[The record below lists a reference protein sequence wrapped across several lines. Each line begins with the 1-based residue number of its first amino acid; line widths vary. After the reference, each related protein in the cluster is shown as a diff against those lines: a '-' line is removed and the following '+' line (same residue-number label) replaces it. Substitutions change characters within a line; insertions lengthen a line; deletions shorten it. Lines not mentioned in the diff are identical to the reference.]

1 MIPAV
6 MLTASIPYA
15 TLGLIAATTASL
27 FWACSV
33 VMHRR
38 VGRVLP
44 PVRLNT
50 IKVIYA
56 STILGMVVLVQKHY
70 GVEPWSMPN
79 GMLALMALSGVIG
92 IAIGDTMFYAGLNR
106 MGARRV
112 LMVYTVNPVITLLVA
127 WALLDERLNWVQL
140 LGIAVTCGGV
150 SWVIAERNH
159 AKSDGHVDL
168 PGVLFGLGAA
178 TCQSIGYLMSHYLLK
193 HEGYDMTPVASAFL
207 RLLACIPVLVAFL
220 WLDRKLKDPGGQAHN
235 HPAMPTRRQTITLFL
250 IAVTLGTV
258 GGIWLMQVSAKY
270 AEKSGVAST
279 LLSITPLFVLP
290 ITAGLG
296 EHISRRAVVGA
307 LIAIAGV
314 AMLYL
319 FSV

>member
-1 MIPAV
+1 MIASTSQYPA
-6 MLTASIPYA
+6 
-15 TLGLIAATTASL
+15 LGLVAATTASL

-50 IKVIYA
+50 IKVLYA
-56 STILGMVVLVQKHY
+56 STILGLVVLVQWRY
-70 GVEPWSMPN
+70 GVVPWSMPT
-79 GMLALMALSGVIG
+79 GMLALMAISGVIG
-92 IAIGDTMFYAGLNR
+92 IAVGDTLFYAGLNR

-127 WALLDERLNWVQL
+127 WALLDEPLTPLQL

-159 AKSDGHVDL
+159 QKSDGHVDL
-168 PGVLFGLGAA
+168 AGVLYGIGAA

-193 HEGYDMTPVASAFL
+193 EYEMTPVASAFL
-207 RLLACIPVLVAFL
+207 RLVACLPVLVMFL
-220 WLDRKLKDPGGQAHN
+220 WLDRVLKDPGGEAHN
-235 HPAMPTRRQTITLFL
+235 HPAMPTRRQTVTMFFV
-250 IAVTLGTV
+250 AVSLGTV
-258 GGIWLMQVSAKY
+258 GGIWLMQISAKY
-270 AEKSGVAST
+270 SVKSGVAAT

-290 ITAGLG
+290 ITASLG
-296 EHISRRAVVGA
+296 EHVSRRAVLGA
-307 LIAIAGV
+307 FIAIAGV
-314 AMLYL
+314 AMLFL

>member
-1 MIPAV
+1 
-6 MLTASIPYA
+6 MLAEASLLPM
-15 TLGLIAATTASL
+15 LGLIAATTASL

-56 STILGMVVLVQKHY
+56 STVLGAVVAVQKYLY
-70 GVEPWSMPN
+70 GIEPWTMPN
-79 GMLALMALSGVIG
+79 GMLALMAISGVIG
-92 IAIGDTMFYAGLNR
+92 IAIGDTLFYAGLNR

-112 LMVYTVNPVITLLVA
+112 LMVYTVNPVITLLAA
-127 WALLDERLNWVQL
+127 WALLDEPLSPLQL
-140 LGIAVTCGGV
+140 VGIGVTCGGV
-150 SWVIAERNH
+150 AWVIAERNH
-159 AKSDGHVDL
+159 HKSDGHVDL
-168 PGVLFGLGAA
+168 AGVLYGVGAA
-178 TCQSIGYLMSHYLLK
+178 TCQSIGYLISHDLLK
-193 HEGYDMTPVASAFL
+193 NEEFEMTPVASAML

-235 HPAMPTRRQTITLFL
+235 HPAAPTRRQTITLFL
-250 IAVTLGTV
+250 VAVTLGTV

-270 AEKSGVAST
+270 AEKSGVAAT

-290 ITAGLG
+290 ITAFLG
-296 EHISRRAVVGA
+296 EHVSKRAVIGA
-307 LIAIAGV
+307 FIAIAGV
-314 AMLYL
+314 AMLFL

>member
-1 MIPAV
+1 MIFA
-6 MLTASIPYA
+6 ASIPNA
-15 TLGLIAATTASL
+15 TLGLVAATTASL

-56 STILGMVVLVQKHY
+56 TTVLGLVVYVQKQFY

-79 GMLALMALSGVIG
+79 DMLTLMALSGVIG
-92 IAIGDTMFYAGLNR
+92 IAVGDTLFYAGLNR

-112 LMVYTVNPVITLLVA
+112 LMVYTVNPVITLLAA

-140 LGIAVTCGGV
+140 VGIGVTCGGV

-159 AKSDGHVDL
+159 QKSDGHVDL
-168 PGVLFGLGAA
+168 AGVLFGLGAA
-178 TCQSIGYLMSHYLLK
+178 SCQSIGYLISHHLLK
-193 HEGYDMTPVASAFL
+193 NPAYQMTPVASAML
-207 RLLACIPVLVAFL
+207 RLLACLPVLVAFL
-220 WLDRKLKDPGGQAHN
+220 WLDRKLKDPGGAAHN
-235 HPAMPTRRQTITLFL
+235 HPATPTRRQTATLFL
-250 IAVTLGTV
+250 VAVTLGTV

-290 ITAGLG
+290 LTAGLG
-296 EHISRRAVVGA
+296 EHVSRRAVVGA
-307 LIAIAGV
+307 FIAIAGV
-314 AMLYL
+314 ALL
-319 FSV
+319 FIAAG